1 MLREQLCQVLERLHC
16 SYSDL
21 ASTAI
26 DSTIQTAA
34 SNAARSVALT
44 IERVRNPQERY
55 QQRHPSEYALKRLVD
70 IQIRFIEKMP
80 VNSDELRRAR
90 QIEAMRNV
98 TIDLRSLIES
108 ERSA

>member
-1 MLREQLCQVLERLHC
+1 
-16 SYSDL
+16 
-21 ASTAI
+21 
-26 DSTIQTAA
+26 
-34 SNAARSVALT
+34 
-44 IERVRNPQERY
+44 
-55 QQRHPSEYALKRLVD
+55 
-70 IQIRFIEKMP
+70 MP